1 MGFIASL
8 RSLLYLAIF
17 NGYIPMRSN
26 PLWVISSFLSP
37 FSFFFLV
44 LVVGR
49 QEAVG
54 YALIGGVVLSM
65 SASTFG
71 LLGDIIWYRSS
82 LKIQEM
88 FLATP
93 TPYWAYIL
101 GLALSA
107 YIWGSPSIAGFM
119 ILLTAY
125 GIIRDPLGA
134 IYILALT
141 AMLWITI
148 SFIVFLISTYIRSER
163 LVWPLAS
170 ILGLAL
176 SIFPPVYYPV
186 TLLPEWIRPLA
197 IIPPTASAS
206 LLIQA
211 YSGAISIEASYIY
224 ASIANLTAQ
233 TVISIALFALRVRSM
248 SK

>member
-1 MGFIASL
+1 MRFIASL

-17 NGYIPMRSN
+17 NGYIPMRHN

-44 LVVGR
+44 LVIGR
-49 QEAVG
+49 QEAIG

-88 FLATP
+88 FLATQ

-107 YIWGSPSIAGFM
+107 YIWGSPSIAGF
-119 ILLTAY
+119 IVLLIAY
-125 GIIRDPLGA
+125 GIIRDPLGL
-134 IYILALT
+134 IYILSLT

-176 SIFPPVYYPV
+176 SIFPPVYYPI

-197 IIPPTASAS
+197 IIPPTSSAS

-211 YSGAISIEASYIY
+211 YSGAISIEVPYIY
-224 ASIANLTAQ
+224 ASIANLAAQ
-233 TVISIALFALRVRSM
+233 TIICIIAFALRVRST
-248 SK
+248 SE